1 MRLLPKHTN
10 NEMRWYLILFLL
22 AALGGA
28 VRKWGTS
35 SGAVSNVILGLQMI
49 VPFLMVYFRS
59 PNCYT
64 PFNQHKILLIYFFYM
79 VFHIIHPLQLTFM
92 HGVFGIL
99 VHGGF
104 WLGLFYYFSN
114 RHLFDPRQ
122 YMYVFLIVAIIEVV
136 LAFVQYQLPPNHI
149 LNKYA
154 SDLIEVAT
162 VGDRVRVTGTFSFLS
177 GYTAYTMFFAL
188 MIWGMIRM
196 RLPQWMIFTA
206 IPAGLI
212 ATFMTGSRSGLVIYF
227 LFVGGILFTEYPA
240 GKIFALLGRLII
252 PAMIFTAVI
261 LLYKKIPVFEQAEK
275 AYDNF
280 MARVE
285 ANQKSGEQNAR
296 FTTDLWYLQNGRF
309 KSPIIGVGL
318 GSTYQGATQLFG
330 TSRSVLEFGYVE
342 TEFTRILLEGGVLL
356 LLFKLS
362 LGLIMALNLSFGGF
376 MRWAVWLVVAFAQPI
391 VYNPHNAAF
400 LLLGIILVDNI
411 IWRQKIERK
420 HQWEL
425 YQKARQGATQTA
437 ATDTAPAPIAIG
449 TTS

>member
-64 PFNQHKILLIYFFYM
+64 PFSQHKILLFYFFYLA
-79 VFHIIHPLQLTFM
+79 FHIIHPLQLTFM

-122 YMYVFLIVAIIEVV
+122 YMGIFLIVAIIEVV
-136 LAFVQYQLPPNHI
+136 LAFIQYQLPPNHI

-162 VGDRVRVTGTFSFLS
+162 VGDRVRVTGTYSYLS

-188 MIWGMIRM
+188 MVWGMIRI
-196 RLPQWMIFTA
+196 RLPEWMTFTA
-206 IPAGLI
+206 IPTGLI
-212 ATFMTGSRSGLVIYF
+212 ATFMTGSRSALVIY
-227 LFVGGILFTEYPA
+227 LLLVIGILFTEYPA
-240 GKIFALLGRLII
+240 GKIFSLLGRLII
-252 PAMIFTAVI
+252 PALIFTSVI
-261 LLYKKIPVFEQAEK
+261 LLYKKIPILEQAEI

-285 ANQKSGEQNAR
+285 ANQRSGEQSAR
-296 FTTDLWYLQNGRF
+296 LMTDVWYLQNNNF
-309 KSPIIGVGL
+309 KYPITGVGI

-330 TSRSVLEFGYVE
+330 TSRYVQEFGYVE
-342 TEFTRILLEGGVLL
+342 TEFSRVLLEGGWIVII
-356 LLFKLS
+356 FKVV
-362 LGLIMALNLSFGGF
+362 LGLIMALNFSFTGF
-376 MRWAVWLVVAFAQPI
+376 MRWAVWFVVAFGQPI